1 MTANELIDL
10 AFSQWLREYA
20 LPNWQGLT
28 ANERDVLLEYHGTK
42 FMRNLRSTLAD
53 AGVKLATVQA
63 TPVER
68 PPFTVDDEEVAPCQ
82 ATSS

>member
-28 ANERDVLLEYHGTK
+28 ANERDVLLEYHGAK
-42 FMRNLRSTLAD
+42 FMQNLRSTLYD

-68 PPFTVDDEEVAPCQ
+68 PEFTVDEEEDAP
-82 ATSS
+82 